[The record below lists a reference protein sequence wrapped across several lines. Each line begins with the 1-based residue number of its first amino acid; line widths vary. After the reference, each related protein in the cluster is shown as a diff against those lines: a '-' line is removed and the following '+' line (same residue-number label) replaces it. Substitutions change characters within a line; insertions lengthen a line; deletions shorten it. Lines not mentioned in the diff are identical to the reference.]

1 MHLRRKLRDK
11 IVALHE
17 LKEHVI
23 SLKQEGKRIVF
34 TNGCFDVIHAG
45 HVNLLQDAG
54 NQGDILIVAL
64 NSDIS
69 VQTIKGSGRPIIS
82 QNHRAEVLASLES
95 VDYVVM
101 FDEPDP
107 LKVIQEIEPNVL
119 VKGGDWSPDAIVGR
133 DVVERAGGTVIS
145 IPLIEGI
152 STTEIIRRIKD
163 ADEE

>member
-1 MHLRRKLRDK
+1 MHLRRKLKDK
-11 IVALHE
+11 IVGLPE
-17 LKEHVI
+17 LKEHVT

-54 NQGDILIVAL
+54 NQGDILVVAL
-64 NSDIS
+64 NSDTS
-69 VQTIKGSGRPIIS
+69 VHTIKGSGRPIIS

-107 LKVIQEIEPNVL
+107 LRVIQEIEPHVL
-119 VKGGDWSPDAIVGR
+119 VKGGDWSTDAIVGR
-133 DVVERAGGTVIS
+133 DVVERAGGTVMS
-145 IPLIEGI
+145 IPLLEGI
-152 STTEIIRRIKD
+152 STTEIIRRIK
-163 ADEE
+163 ER

>member
-1 MHLRRKLRDK
+1 VHLRRKLRDK
-11 IVALHE
+11 IVGLQE
-17 LKEHVI
+17 LKKHVI
-23 SLKQEGKRIVF
+23 SLKQEGKKIVF

-64 NSDIS
+64 NSDSS
-69 VQTIKGSGRPIIS
+69 VQTIKGSDRPIIS

-107 LKVIQEIEPNVL
+107 LRVIQEIEPNVL
-119 VKGGDWSPDAIVGR
+119 VKGGDWSTDAIVGR
-133 DVVERAGGTVIS
+133 DVVERTGGTVMS

>member
-23 SLKQEGKRIVF
+23 SLKQEWKRIVF

-133 DVVERAGGTVIS
+133 DVVERACGTVMS